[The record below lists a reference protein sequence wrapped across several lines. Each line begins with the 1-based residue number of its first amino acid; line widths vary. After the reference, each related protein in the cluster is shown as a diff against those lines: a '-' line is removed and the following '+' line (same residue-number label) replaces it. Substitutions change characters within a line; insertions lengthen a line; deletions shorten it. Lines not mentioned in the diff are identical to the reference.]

1 MAEIPTPPPATIP
14 PKVGRNALDD
24 GSTDG
29 SLEVR
34 VRVLGN
40 ELFAISVTA
49 DPLNKRWLSWALIMA
64 FVTVIGL
71 SMFGEP
77 LANTYNSL
85 VKASQGDLEQPV
97 EP

>member
-1 MAEIPTPPPATIP
+1 MADINPTDPVAKNNKP
-14 PKVGRNALDD
+14 RDLDND
-24 GSTDG
+24 GN
-29 SLEVR
+29 LEVR

-49 DPLNKRWLSWALIMA
+49 DPLNKRWLSWALIMS
-64 FVTVIGL
+64 FVTVLGL

-85 VKASQGDLEQPV
+85 VKASQGELDQPV
-97 EP
+97 GE